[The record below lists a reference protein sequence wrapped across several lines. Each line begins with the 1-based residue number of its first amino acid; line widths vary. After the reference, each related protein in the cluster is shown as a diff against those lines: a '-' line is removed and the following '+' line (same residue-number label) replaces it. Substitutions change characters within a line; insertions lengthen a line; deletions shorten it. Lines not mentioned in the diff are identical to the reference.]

1 MRTLA
6 IALTAACTVGPKY
19 ELPPAPVPH
28 GGGYKEAGRV
38 GPWRVA
44 SPSDAMLRGAW
55 WKIFHE
61 PELDALEARIDLD
74 NQTVKQA
81 FQNFMAA
88 RAQIGIAR
96 ARSISRPSRVGAATT
111 GRSGGGGFANGS
123 STFTGTG
130 SFGAGSAVSQSIS
143 SGTGGT
149 RFTSYSLPLEASWAP
164 DLFGRVRN
172 AVSQARA
179 NAQVSA
185 ADLENT
191 KLIAHATLAQTFYEL
206 RGQDAL
212 QELLDQ
218 TVVADT
224 QVFELARWRFSTGV
238 DTEIAQVQAEQTLQ
252 TARVQ
257 ATNAAILRTQLEH
270 AIATLIGV
278 PATAFSLPKRAV
290 LAAPP
295 AIPVGTPSRLLER
308 RPDIAAAERGMAAA
322 NAAVGVGY
330 AAYYPDITLSASAG
344 FASGAITSLFSW
356 PSRVWSLGANLAEI
370 IFDGGARSAAIDLAI
385 AQYNATVASYRQTV
399 LAAFQQV
406 EDDLAATSIL
416 AVEIEQQRKDVEL
429 AERAFELEQARYS
442 SGIDPYIDLMQQQA
456 LLLAARQTMVSLQ
469 IQQMTS
475 AVALVEALGG
485 GWDKSAL
492 PTPGDVSKSPA
503 ASEREMAH

>member
-1 MRTLA
+1 VRTLA
-6 IALTAACTVGPKY
+6 LVMAAACTVGPKY
-19 ELPPAPVPH
+19 ELPSAPVPH
-28 GGGYKEAGRV
+28 GPDYKEAGRV

-81 FQNFMAA
+81 FENFMAA
-88 RAQIGIAR
+88 RAQIRAAR
-96 ARSISRPSRVGAATT
+96 AQYYPTVSLAPGVTT
-111 GRSGGGGFANGS
+111 GRGGGGS
-123 STFTGTG
+123 TSTFTTG
-130 SFGAGSAVSQSIS
+130 SFSGGSGAAV
-143 SGTGGT
+143 GFGGGG
-149 RFTSYSLPLEASWAP
+149 RFTTYSAPVEASWAP

-172 AVSQARA
+172 AVHEAQY

-185 ADLENT
+185 ADLENQR
-191 KLIAHATLAQTFYEL
+191 LLEQATLAQTYFEI

-257 ATNAAILRTQLEH
+257 ATNAAVLRAQLEH
-270 AIATLIGV
+270 AVATLIGV
-278 PATAFSLPKRAV
+278 PASSFSLPKRAM

-322 NAAVGVGY
+322 NAAVGVAY

-370 IFDGGARSAAIDLAI
+370 VFDGGARGAAVDLAK
-385 AQYNATVASYRQTV
+385 AQYNAAVASYRQTV

-406 EDDLAATSIL
+406 EDQLAATSIL
-416 AVEIEQQRKDVEL
+416 AVEIEQQHKDVEL
-429 AERAFELEQARYS
+429 AQRAFELEQARYT

-456 LLLAARQTMVSLQ
+456 LLLAARQTMVTLQ

-485 GWDKSAL
+485 GWDKSSL
-492 PTPGDVSKSPA
+492 PTPGDISKSPA
-503 ASEREMAH
+503 SSARAMAH